1 MSFDNLNKDLSKP
14 LGLRLFQGIVID
26 NNDPLGL
33 DRVKCSVPELYN
45 PDIGPI
51 PWIVPVKA
59 SMFGQGGGCGSF
71 GVPPVGS
78 TLIIALQENDANYPV
93 YLGYFVSMQN
103 KNPNPPGVHALV
115 DQSGSTLKVDTN
127 SNELTYSHVSGVT
140 INMKDGNL
148 SITASSNQTVKISGN
163 VDYDVGGAFNI
174 KASSFKVDAPAT
186 FTSGINNTSGSIS
199 SGNLVFETHRHTGVD
214 TGHGTSGGPV

>member
-51 PWIVPVKA
+51 PWIVPIKA
-59 SMFGQGGGCGSF
+59 SMFGQGSGYGSF

-78 TLIIALQENDANYPV
+78 TAVIALQENDANYPV
-93 YLGYFVSMQN
+93 YLGYFVSMEN
-103 KNPNPPGVHALV
+103 KNSNSPGVHVLV
-115 DQSGSTLKVDTN
+115 DKSGSALTVDTN
-127 SNELTYSHVSGVT
+127 SNELTYKHVSGVT
-140 INMKDGNL
+140 VNMKDGNL
-148 SITASSNQTVKISGN
+148 SITANGNNSIDIKGN
-163 VDYDVGGAFNI
+163 VDYNVNGSFNI
-174 KASSFKVDAPAT
+174 KANSFKVDAPAT

-199 SGNLVFETHRHTGVD
+199 SGGLVFETHRHTGVD
-214 TGHGTSGGPV
+214 TGNGTSGGPV